1 MPPKI
6 KPWEKF
12 KIGSKSERSN
22 WINTSCQEL
31 GTIYHVAHLETAD
44 RILKDKQCRAGLIY
58 DKSILNKERI
68 LVNWLSP
75 NTWSQGSRYG
85 NVGFGMDFKDLAEGM
100 RYYWV
105 ESISYGIAACRI
117 LITDQD
123 HDDNLEPYDPTKRDG
138 PWYFDKEE
146 DVHYWNGN
154 YTLEFMFEGD
164 IAISSF
170 SSLHFFDHHDSFC
183 NVDHETC
190 KDKGISSPE
199 AGERFI
205 AGILADDL
213 PIVAKH
219 FREKKRGKLIP
230 NHLLIHCIERIKNR
244 TIKILFENGFIEHDS
259 PLAPV
264 MLKAALDQLHAGN
277 RDDCKML
284 IGLFYDVEHF
294 EKTLVNAVVQ
304 KFKLDSGDKL
314 IDRE

>member
-1 MPPKI
+1 MPSTV

-12 KIGSKSERSN
+12 KIGNKSERSN

-31 GTIYHVAHLETAD
+31 DIIYHVAHLETAD

-75 NTWSQGSRYG
+75 NTWSNGSRYG

-100 RYYWV
+100 HYYWV
-105 ESISYGIAACRI
+105 ESISYGIVACRI

-123 HDDNLEPYDPTKRDG
+123 HDDELERYDPTKRDG
-138 PWYFDKEE
+138 PWFFDIEE
-146 DVHYWNGN
+146 NVHYWNGN

-164 IAISSF
+164 IKISAF
-170 SSLHFFDHHDSFC
+170 SSLHFFDHHDKFC

-190 KDKGISSPE
+190 KDKSISSAD

-205 AGILADDL
+205 AGILANDL
-213 PIVAKH
+213 PVVAKH
-219 FREKKRGKLIP
+219 FSEKKRGKIIA
-230 NHLLIHCIERIKNR
+230 NHLLTHYIERIKNR
-244 TIKILFENGFIEHDS
+244 TIKLLFENGFIKHDH

-264 MLKAALDQLHAGN
+264 MLKAALAKLSAGN
-277 RDDCKML
+277 REECKLL
-284 IGLFYDVEHF
+284 IDLFYDVVHF
-294 EKTLVNAVVQ
+294 EQTLVNVAVK

-314 IDRE
+314 MDAE